1 MNTKTPAHI
10 LPEDSENGKS
20 KNTKNLKI
28 SGPREQLNQN
38 TAFVDASQI
47 YGNDQ
52 VSTSL
57 NFSLF
62 RP

>member
-1 MNTKTPAHI
+1 MTTKTPAHI
-10 LPEDSENGKS
+10 LPEDSENGK
-20 KNTKNLKI
+20 KGKTNLKI

-52 VSTSL
+52 VSTLL
-57 NFSLF
+57 NFSLL